1 MSKLTESDLELLRDT
16 AARFFDDQLP
26 VDALRRLRDEA
37 DDIGFNRVIWREMAE
52 MGWAGIL
59 IDERHGGID
68 PGHIAMGSILEQAGR
83 TLAASPLISTAVI
96 SAPIIAHSAD
106 STEHEGVLARM
117 AAGDCILALAHEEG
131 SRHAPHCIATRAE
144 KHGKTY
150 LINGRKTFV
159 LDGHAA
165 DHLIVVTRTDGGD
178 NDRDGLTLFLVDA
191 TASGIRRMR
200 TNMVDAR
207 NSAKIEFEKVAVTEN
222 AVIGTPGSGLEI
234 LEPVL
239 DGARAGLA
247 AEMLGTGQ
255 EVFDRTL
262 EYLKVREQFGAPIG
276 SFQALKHRA
285 AEMYCEIELTR
296 SATYGALAAIDAK
309 DGETAALASAAKA
322 KACDMLELVSNEAI
336 QMHGGIGMTDEAD
349 IGLFLKRARVTQQIL
364 GDAIFHRDR
373 YATLIGI

>member
-165 DHLIVVTRTDGGD
+165 DHLIV
-178 NDRDGLTLFLVDA
+178 
-191 TASGIRRMR
+191 
-200 TNMVDAR
+200 
-207 NSAKIEFEKVAVTEN
+207 
-222 AVIGTPGSGLEI
+222 
-234 LEPVL
+234 
-239 DGARAGLA
+239 
-247 AEMLGTGQ
+247 
-255 EVFDRTL
+255 
-262 EYLKVREQFGAPIG
+262 
-276 SFQALKHRA
+276 
-285 AEMYCEIELTR
+285 
-296 SATYGALAAIDAK
+296 
-309 DGETAALASAAKA
+309 
-322 KACDMLELVSNEAI
+322 
-336 QMHGGIGMTDEAD
+336 
-349 IGLFLKRARVTQQIL
+349 
-364 GDAIFHRDR
+364 
-373 YATLIGI
+373 